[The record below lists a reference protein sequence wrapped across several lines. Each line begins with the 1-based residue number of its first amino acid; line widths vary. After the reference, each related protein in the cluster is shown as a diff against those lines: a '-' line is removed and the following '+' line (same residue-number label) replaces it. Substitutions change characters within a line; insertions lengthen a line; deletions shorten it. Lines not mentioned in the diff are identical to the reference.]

1 MERLL
6 RSHLAFL
13 LPLFIALLAPADLV
27 AQRTISGTVVD
38 RDTQA
43 PVPFV
48 QIGVVGTTRG
58 TVAEEDGRFVL
69 TGVPDGTVTLRLQSL
84 GHRTLD
90 IPVPA
95 SQDVIEIVLTTDYL
109 KVDEIIVTGRAT
121 SLARRNAANSVSTVS
136 AAEIERVPAQSV
148 EKQIQGKVAGADIQK
163 NSGAPGGGIQV
174 NLRGVSSINGASE
187 PLYVVDG
194 IIVSNAAV
202 VNNQDV
208 VLQSTAGSNKSILQQ
223 DQVNRISDIPP
234 EDIESI
240 EILKGASASAIY
252 GSKAS
257 NGVVIITTKRGR
269 PGPPRVDITQRL
281 GVFDLS
287 EKLDFR
293 TFRNNTVEEVV
304 EVFGELAREPFLA
317 GQVFD
322 HEEQLA
328 GQHDVSSETIVSISG
343 GDENTTYYAS
353 GAIKNNE
360 GVVINTGYELQ
371 SMRVNVE
378 QQLDERLTI
387 GVNTSVIHSLAQ
399 RGFFNNDNF
408 LVTPYFALGFI
419 PRFFDLTQRADGSFP
434 EPPFGGGTNP
444 LQTFELA
451 ENEEDVWRIL
461 GAVDLGWDIWRQDD
475 DALQLLASG
484 GVDWFRQKNDLLFP
498 PELFFEPADGQPG
511 TSLISDS
518 DNLNLNSSINLVYT
532 HSPGAYTSRTSGGF
546 QYEERD
552 LNIARIV
559 AQNLIAGQP
568 NVSSGTNV
576 QVAERRELVK
586 DAGFYGQEELL
597 LLNERLTLTGAI
609 RGEQSSANGDDE
621 ELFWYPK
628 ASASL
633 RFPEVS
639 DTFDEIKLRIAYGE
653 SGNQPLFGQ
662 KFVSLNATQNI
673 AGNPGL
679 TINSQVGD
687 PNITPERTRE
697 IEFGVDMNLFNGNAV
712 LDATFYQQNI
722 TDLLLERQIAP
733 SSGFESQFFNGGEL
747 RVRGFELAFGVTPV
761 RTNDVLWVS
770 RTLFSTDRAEI
781 TDLPVPD
788 FVLNAVFGAGLGDFQ
803 IAQGEDP
810 TKWVGTVDGELQ
822 IVGDTNPDF
831 KMSFSNDVTW
841 GEWTFYTLWDW
852 APGADVLNLTAFLN
866 DLGQTTND
874 FEANGADRL
883 AATGPVYI
891 EDAGF
896 VKLREL
902 TVSYELPVDW
912 VQTWWPWAQRARL
925 SFSGRDLLTFTD
937 YSGLDPEVSNFG
949 NQPIARN
956 VDTSAYPPSRSYWFS
971 VDLGF

>member
-1 MERLL
+1 M
-6 RSHLAFL
+6 
-13 LPLFIALLAPADLV
+13 
-27 AQRTISGTVVD
+27 
-38 RDTQA
+38 
-43 PVPFV
+43 
-48 QIGVVGTTRG
+48 G
-58 TVAEEDGRFVL
+58 TVAEGDGRFVL

-95 SQDVIEIVLTTDYL
+95 SQDAIEIALTIDYL
-109 KVDEIIVTGRAT
+109 KADEIIVTGRAT

-174 NLRGVSSINGASE
+174 NLRGVSSINAASE
-187 PLYVVDG
+187 PLYVIDG
-194 IIVSNAAV
+194 IIASNAAV
-202 VNNQDV
+202 VNNQDA
-208 VLQSTAGSNKSILQQ
+208 VLQSSGGSNPSVLQQ

-269 PGPPRVDITQRL
+269 PGPPRVDITQRF

-293 TFRNNTVEEVV
+293 TFSNNTVDEVV
-304 EVFGELAREPFLA
+304 EVFGELAREPFLQ
-317 GQVFD
+317 GRLFD

-328 GQHDVSSETIVSISG
+328 GQHDLSSETVVSVSG

-387 GVNTSVIHSLAQ
+387 GVNTSVIHSLAE

-408 LVTPYFALGFI
+408 LVTPYFALSFI

-461 GAVDLGWDIWRQDD
+461 GAVDLGWDIWRQDE

-532 HSPGAYTSRTSGGF
+532 HSPGSYTSRTSGGF

-568 NVSSGTNV
+568 NVSSGTNI
-576 QVAERRELVK
+576 QVDERRELVK
-586 DAGFYGQEELL
+586 DFGFYGQEELL
-597 LLNERLTLTGAI
+597 MLDERLTLTGAI

-621 ELFWYPK
+621 EIFWYPK

-639 DTFDEIKLRIAYGE
+639 NAFDEIKLRIAYGE

-679 TINSQVGD
+679 TVNTQVGD
-687 PNITPERTRE
+687 PNIKPERTRE

-747 RVRGFELAFGVTPV
+747 RVRGFELSFGVTPI
-761 RTNDVLWVS
+761 RTSDMVWVS
-770 RTLFSTDRAEI
+770 RTLFSTDAAEI

-803 IAQGEDP
+803 IAEGEDP
-810 TKWVGTVDGELQ
+810 TKWVGLVDGDLQ

-831 KMSFSNDVTW
+831 KMSFSNDVAW
-841 GEWTFYTLWDW
+841 GNWNFYTLFDW
-852 APGADVLNLTAFLN
+852 APGADNLNLTAFLS
-866 DLGQTTND
+866 DLGQTTTD

-883 AATGPVYI
+883 AATSPVYI

-902 TVSYELPVDW
+902 RVSYEVPIDW

-956 VDTSAYPPSRSYWFS
+956 VDTSPYPPSRSYWFS